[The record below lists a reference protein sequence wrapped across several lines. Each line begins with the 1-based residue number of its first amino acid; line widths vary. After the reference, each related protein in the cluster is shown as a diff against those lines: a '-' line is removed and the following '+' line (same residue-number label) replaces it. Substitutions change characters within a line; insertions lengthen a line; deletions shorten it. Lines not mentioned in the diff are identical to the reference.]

1 MDALIAGLSGGLS
14 LVVLPSLPLLILF
27 NVADDLG
34 RKRILSRLLLFPAG
48 VVFIFGISIVLIRA
62 FPAVFLL
69 NAHELDIIWGLL
81 IIWLGYAVARREGAF
96 VIRAARENF
105 PAWCYGTF
113 MMGVLFG
120 ALWMNYLST
129 RDIVVLQI
137 YSAILSAAVSSLT
150 YEAVAYAFGLGLTL
164 AGVALLA
171 YLLVAPV
178 AGLLRRHRVQV
189 KWVVGPV
196 LVLVGAYFIFND
208 VWALLRVAGLVL

>member
-1 MDALIAGLSGGLS
+1 

-48 VVFIFGISIVLIRA
+48 VVFIFGISIPLIRA

-69 NAHELDIIWGLL
+69 NAHELDVLWALL
-81 IIWLGYAVARREGAF
+81 IVWLGYAVARRQGAF

-105 PAWCYGTF
+105 SAWCYGTF

-129 RDIVVLQI
+129 RDLVLLQI
-137 YSAILSAAVSSLT
+137 YGAILSASVSSLT
-150 YEAVAYAFGLGLTL
+150 SDAVVYAIGLGLTVS
-164 AGVALLA
+164 GIALLA
-171 YLLVAPV
+171 YLLALPA
-178 AGLLRRHRVQV
+178 AGLLRLRRGQV
-189 KWVVGPV
+189 KWVVGSV
-196 LVLVGAYFIFND
+196 LALVGAYFVFND
-208 VWALLRVAGLVL
+208 VWALLRAANLVL